1 MEWSAWVYSVDML
14 LSWHLWGS
22 IQTSFT
28 PRRSCQLHSTLRGT
42 LQVTPLSF
50 AASGLGLE
58 RLSKCGKS
66 RHHGTVCFNIFICIY
81 KWSDGMS
88 EIGVVQF
95 LVDVQEHALQPFF
108 KVHFTWGNDWCRL
121 ICKGTTLLK
130 LLIFSCQCLILFLPE
145 TVSTDIVGCVS
156 IVDESIGSYQISAS
170 VSPEKEKK
178 MSQKIMLLK
187 LFSGPIL
194 KPLLSLNH
202 LHVQMYKH
210 VFFPGLKIPELP
222 FLIFPKFPTRLL
234 LHNSYK
240 NVRNTH
246 TQHPKCRKRSAYQ

>member
-1 MEWSAWVYSVDML
+1 MRTKGEALCHFVIYLQGYQLCKNRKVGARWGSGGKYPISGEGGCLLEVPLKANTLLFTLYNGMEWSAWVYSVDML

-108 KVHFTWGNDWCRL
+108 KVHFTWGNDWCW
-121 ICKGTTLLK
+121 LLFVK
-130 LLIFSCQCLILFLPE
+130 VPHFSNYSFFHISVLF
-145 TVSTDIVGCVS
+145 C
-156 IVDESIGSYQISAS
+156 SYQKL
-170 VSPEKEKK
+170 SP
-178 MSQKIMLLK
+178 
-187 LFSGPIL
+187 
-194 KPLLSLNH
+194 
-202 LHVQMYKH
+202 
-210 VFFPGLKIPELP
+210 
-222 FLIFPKFPTRLL
+222 LI
-234 LHNSYK
+234 
-240 NVRNTH
+240 
-246 TQHPKCRKRSAYQ
+246 